1 MTTLVTKDTLQPTL
15 FNSLSTLTGS
25 QTLANKTIK
34 TTKESVNIVN
44 DAPTST
50 TNFDV
55 VTQAISV
62 YNSTTTT
69 NFSLNVRA
77 DSTTPMSSVL
87 AVGESIGIGLIVNN
101 GSTAYYLTSIIIDG
115 IARPILYQS
124 GIAITAGNINSRDMY
139 NIFIVRTGIQ
149 SAGVG
154 TYLVFASLTKF
165 A

>member
-1 MTTLVTKDTLQPTL
+1 MTTLVTKDTIQPTL
-15 FNSLSTLTGS
+15 FNSLATLTGS
-25 QTLANKTIK
+25 QTLTNKTIK
-34 TTKESVNIVN
+34 TTKELVNIVN

-62 YNSTTTT
+62 YNSNATT

-87 AVGESIGIGLIVNN
+87 AVGESIGIGLIVSN
-101 GSTAYYLTSIIIDG
+101 GNSNYYLTSIVIDG
-115 IARPILYQS
+115 VNQPILYQS
-124 GIAITAGNINSRDMY
+124 GIPITTGNSNSKDMY
-139 NIFIVRTGIQ
+139 NIFIMRTGIV

-154 TYLVFASLTKF
+154 SYLVFASLTKF